1 MAVLQQERVEAIGL
15 LSFARL
21 YVLLCTR
28 TGRRGL
34 HPSRHPVR
42 CRTRAHLRH
51 LQIRETQEQGV
62 PGCASRLQFRHL
74 NRVNAVDSP
83 TVSRGL
89 RPDSSGGVKAIS
101 DPQNGL
107 AGGHC
112 HIVFNGRIYTGEVA
126 VPCSNGRVKFSAL
139 HVSPGSR
146 ARLLRILVSGGVV
159 GVQYAKNDLVF
170 DFPYLC

>member
-1 MAVLQQERVEAIGL
+1 MAVLQQERVEAIRL

-42 CRTRAHLRH
+42 CRARAHLRH
-51 LQIRETQEQGV
+51 FHLRETQEQGV
-62 PGCASRLQFRHL
+62 PGCVSRLQFRHL
-74 NRVNAVDSP
+74 NPAHAVKSP
-83 TVSRGL
+83 TLSRCA
-89 RPDSSGGVKAIS
+89 RPDSSGGIKAMS

-107 AGGHC
+107 AEGHC

-126 VPCSNGRVKFSAL
+126 VPCSNGRVKFRAL

-146 ARLLRILVSGGVV
+146 ARLSPCTRVPGVALSV
-159 GVQYAKNDLVF
+159 A
-170 DFPYLC
+170 LCH